1 MVALL
6 ALETTAELC
15 SVAIGNNEMVLEDTR
30 LAMRLHNEI
39 VLSMVDAVLSASP
52 IERDEVACV
61 AFSAGPGSFTGVRIA
76 AGIAQG
82 IALAWD
88 IPVCPVQTSKAM
100 ALSSLE
106 QDCRLTEFVTSRRS
120 RQSFVYVAGFNS
132 RFGNLTTTSSDQLV
146 DEKVYRVKHRIV
158 SDSQVALSAR
168 HVLSI
173 AQCEVGGWLNAE
185 QGLPVY
191 VEGDTPWHGTADQ

>member
-1 MVALL
+1 
-6 ALETTAELC
+6 
-15 SVAIGNNEMVLEDTR
+15 
-30 LAMRLHNEI
+30 
-39 VLSMVDAVLSASP
+39 
-52 IERDEVACV
+52 
-61 AFSAGPGSFTGVRIA
+61 
-76 AGIAQG
+76 
-82 IALAWD
+82 LAWD

-168 HVLSI
+168 HVLRI
-173 AQCEVGGWLNAE
+173 AQREVGGWLNAE

-191 VEGDTPWHGTADQ
+191 VEGDTPWRGTDGR

>member
-1 MVALL
+1 MAALL

-30 LAMRLHNEI
+30 LASRLHNEI
-39 VLSMVDAVLSASP
+39 VLSMVDTALSASA
-52 IERDEVACV
+52 IERDAVDCV

-88 IPVCPVQTSKAM
+88 IPVCPVETSRAM

-106 QDCRLTEFVTSRRS
+106 QDRQLTEFATSRRS
-120 RQSFVYVAGFNS
+120 RRSLVYVAEFDARSGDIIH
-132 RFGNLTTTSSDQLV
+132 TSKDQLI
-146 DEKVYRVKHRIV
+146 DENALRARHRIV
-158 SDSQVALSAR
+158 GDSQVALSAR
-168 HVLSI
+168 HVLRI
-173 AQCEVGGWLNAE
+173 AQREVGSWLHAE

-191 VEGDTPWHGTADQ
+191 VEGDTPWRATAPQ

>member
-52 IERDEVACV
+52 IARDEVACV

-82 IALAWD
+82 IALAWE

-100 ALSSLE
+100 AFSSLE
-106 QDCRLTEFVTSRRS
+106 QDRRLTEFVTSRRS
-120 RQSFVYVAGFNS
+120 RQSFVYVAGFDS
-132 RFGNLTTTSSDQLV
+132 RYGNLTTTSSDQLV

-168 HVLSI
+168 HVLRI
-173 AQCEVGGWLNAE
+173 AQREVGGWLNAE

-191 VEGDTPWHGTADQ
+191 VEGDTPLRGTEGR

>member
-1 MVALL
+1 MAALL

-30 LAMRLHNEI
+30 LAKRLHNEI

-52 IERDEVACV
+52 IEREEVACV

-82 IALAWD
+82 IALAWE

-106 QDCRLTEFVTSRRS
+106 QDRRLTEFVTSRRS
-120 RQSFVYVAGFNS
+120 RHNIFASSIFATDASVRVCVGPASGRASVGPAVAHA
-132 RFGNLTTTSSDQLV
+132 V
-146 DEKVYRVKHRIV
+146 V
-158 SDSQVALSAR
+158 SLA
-168 HVLSI
+168 
-173 AQCEVGGWLNAE
+173 
-185 QGLPVY
+185 P
-191 VEGDTPWHGTADQ
+191 P

>member
-1 MVALL
+1 MAALL

-52 IERDEVACV
+52 IERDEVTCV

-106 QDCRLTEFVTSRRS
+106 QDRRLTEFVTSRRS
-120 RQSFVYVAGFNS
+120 RRSFVYVAGFNS
-132 RFGNLTTTSSDQLV
+132 RVGNLTMTSSDQLV
-146 DEKVYRVKHRIV
+146 DENVYRVGHRIV

>member
-1 MVALL
+1 MASLL

-30 LAMRLHNEI
+30 LARRQHNEI
-39 VLSMVDAVLSASP
+39 VLSMVDTVLSASL

-82 IALAWD
+82 IAFAWD

-106 QDCRLTEFVTSRRS
+106 QDRQLTDFVTSRRS
-120 RQSFVYVAGFNS
+120 RQSLVYVAGFNS
-132 RFGNLTTTSSDQLV
+132 SPGHLLTTSRDQLV
-146 DEKVYRVKHRIV
+146 DEKVFRVGHRIV

-168 HVLSI
+168 HVLQI
-173 AQCEVGGWLNAE
+173 AQGDLGSWLDAE

-191 VEGDTPWHGTADQ
+191 VEGDTPWRARARP